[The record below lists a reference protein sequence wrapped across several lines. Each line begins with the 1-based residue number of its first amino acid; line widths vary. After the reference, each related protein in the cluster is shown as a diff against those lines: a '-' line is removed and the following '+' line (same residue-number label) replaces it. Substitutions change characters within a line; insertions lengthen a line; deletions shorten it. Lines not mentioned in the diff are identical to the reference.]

1 MIRSVLVLAKMD
13 RPSPMYLIM
22 EEGKSL
28 VLVGWRESV
37 LNYLKLVGVPGFVV
51 CIVHISVLHRAML
64 TLNVLIRFPCCFRC
78 RCFTS
83 VQCFSLVLFDSRLS
97 TPIHAHSFW
106 LPVTLELC
114 RLVKPMDVV
123 YECGA
128 GCGCGPE
135 CINRTSQQ
143 GLQFRLEVIHSPLV
157 SSSTA
162 NFLLFSLLVSS
173 RQVVG
178 SSNKILVPML
188 SRWWIE

>member
-106 LPVTLELC
+106 LPVTLVQAGETYGCCLWMRC
-114 RLVKPMDVV
+114 RMWMWPWM
-123 YECGA
+123 Y
-128 GCGCGPE
+128 
-135 CINRTSQQ
+135 QQ
-143 GLQFRLEVIHSPLV
+143 NI
-157 SSSTA
+157 STRPT
-162 NFLLFSLLVSS
+162 V
-173 RQVVG
+173 
-178 SSNKILVPML
+178 
-188 SRWWIE
+188 